1 MNWIDAAAFG
11 IIALLAFLGLRR
23 GIIDIVVI
31 LSAYAAGLIAAV
43 FLYTHLGKLISS
55 HAGIPQTFS
64 RVIAFAGAFLI
75 TAVCVRAAGW
85 LLKKIVR
92 LALPGIDKICGLVF
106 GLLLGFIIVVM
117 GSMFLYRSPLNSH
130 AGKLYDGSFTPGFIM
145 NSLEKLSSEKPKGD
159 EKPHPPGT
167 SGLNIILPKEKSD

>member
-11 IIALLAFLGLRR
+11 VIALLAFMGLRR

-75 TAVCVRAAGW
+75 TAASVRAAGW

-106 GLLLGFIIVVM
+106 GLLLGIIIVVL
-117 GSMFLYRSPLNSH
+117 GSMFLYVSPLNSY

-145 NSLEKLSSEKPKGD
+145 NSLESLSSEKSKEDD
-159 EKPHPPGT
+159 EPHHPETP
-167 SGLNIILPKEKSD
+167 GLNIVLPEEKSA